1 MVIITQIN
9 VIVVIIIVYK
19 YEQIVKKAH
28 FRVFLS
34 VFDKEKGIL
43 YKKAVKKEG
52 KIDKKS
58 SKLCIMYIVGVV
70 KCAKFYEIH
79 I

>member
-9 VIVVIIIVYK
+9 VFVVIIIVYK

-28 FRVFLS
+28 FGVFLS
-34 VFDKEKGIL
+34 VFDEEKGIL
-43 YKKAVKKEG
+43 SKKAVKKEG

-58 SKLCIMYIVGVV
+58 SKLCIMYIIDTI
-70 KCAKFYEIH
+70 KCIKFYEIH

>member
-9 VIVVIIIVYK
+9 VITIIIIVHK
-19 YEQIVKKAH
+19 YEQIVKKAYLGVF
-28 FRVFLS
+28 FRT
-34 VFDKEKGIL
+34 FDEENGVL
-43 YKKAVKKEG
+43 YKKEVKKEG

-58 SKLCIMYIVGVV
+58 SKLCIMYIMGVV

>member
-9 VIVVIIIVYK
+9 IIVVIIIVYK

-28 FRVFLS
+28 FGVFLS
-34 VFDKEKGIL
+34 IFDKEKGIL
-43 YKKAVKKEG
+43 SKKAVKKEG

-58 SKLCIMYIVGVV
+58 SKLCIVYIMGVV